1 MTKNTIGQFVAA
13 LRKANGMTQQ
23 EVADRLHV
31 SNKAVSRWERDEC
44 APDLSVIPALAEMF
58 GVTCDELLKGE
69 RIPEP
74 RTAERKEPKVAKQVK
89 SLVNRTLS
97 GFKTLIWISLA
108 VAMVGL
114 VCMFGI
120 SYGFYRP
127 VIGFAV
133 LLLFEICAL
142 AIAVLA
148 VSRTKDAKADNELFE
163 MAESALM
170 ERFHSI
176 LGNLSFAAF
185 FTIFAALILSLPLV
199 LMHFVT
205 ESFQAVLSLQSYFTG
220 FFGYTLLLL
229 IFVYLKCKAPYIAW
243 VTGGEI
249 SAKEL
254 GAAAKIKSNMSR
266 VQLSLCAA
274 AGAIIL
280 LAPYLATNRQGAF
293 PFYEVAAIFAI
304 VLLAANIVSFAVYV
318 IKNKDHR
325 KTLALPGIRNI
336 LMIAPALL
344 LSNVH
349 EVCWTHI
356 GESILGYDGQQG
368 AIQQPIYQRE
378 DIWHTE
384 FVWYAAGMA
393 LAIFLI
399 FGIIDMLIKKK
410 TEALG

>member
-1 MTKNTIGQFVAA
+1 MTKNTIGQFIAA

-23 EVADRLHV
+23 EVADRLNV

-44 APDLSVIPALAEMF
+44 APDLSVIPALAELF

-74 RTAERKEPKVAKQVK
+74 RAAERKEPKVAKQVK

-142 AIAVLA
+142 VIAIVA
-148 VSRTKDAKADNELFE
+148 VSRTKDAISDNELFE
-163 MAESALM
+163 MAESSLM
-170 ERFHSI
+170 ESFHST

-185 FTIFAALILSLPLV
+185 FIVFAALILSLPLV

-205 ESFQAVLSLQSYFTG
+205 ENFQAVLTLQSYFTG
-220 FFGYTLLLL
+220 FFGYILLLL
-229 IFVYLKCKAPYIAW
+229 IFVYLKCKPPYIAW
-243 VTGGEI
+243 VTGGKLPV
-249 SAKEL
+249 KEQGIETKL
-254 GAAAKIKSNMSR
+254 KNRMSR
-266 VQLSLCAA
+266 WQLSLCAA

-280 LAPYLATNRQGAF
+280 LAPCLATNRQGTF
-293 PFYEVAAIFAI
+293 PFYKVA
-304 VLLAANIVSFAVYV
+304 VLLALVLLVANIVSFAVYV
-318 IKNKDHR
+318 IKNKDYR
-325 KTLALPGIRNI
+325 KTLSLPGIRNV
-336 LMIAPALL
+336 LMIAPVLL

-384 FVWYAAGMA
+384 FIWYAAGIA
-393 LAIFLI
+393 AAIFLI
-399 FGIIDMLIKKK
+399 FGIIDMISKRK
-410 TEALG
+410 TEKA

>member
-1 MTKNTIGQFVAA
+1 MTKNTIGQFIAA

-74 RTAERKEPKVAKQVK
+74 RAAERKEPKVAKQVK

-97 GFKTLIWISLA
+97 GFKSLIWISLA

-148 VSRTKDAKADNELFE
+148 VSRTMDAKADNELFE

-170 ERFHSI
+170 ENFHST

-205 ESFQAVLSLQSYFTG
+205 ENFQAVLSLQSYFTG
-220 FFGYTLLLL
+220 FFGYILLFL
-229 IFVYLKCKAPYIAW
+229 IFVCLKCKAPYVAW
-243 VTGGEI
+243 VAGGERPVKGQGI
-249 SAKEL
+249 EAKL
-254 GAAAKIKSNMSR
+254 KSQMSCW
-266 VQLSLCAA
+266 QLFLCAA

-293 PFYEVAAIFAI
+293 PFYEVAVILAL
-304 VLLAANIVSFAVYV
+304 VLLSANVVCFAVYV

-325 KTLALPGIRNI
+325 KALILPGIRNA
-336 LMIAPALL
+336 LMIVPALL
-344 LSNVH
+344 LSHVH
-349 EVCWTHI
+349 EVGWIHI

-368 AIQQPIYQRE
+368 AIQQPVYQRE

-384 FVWYAAGMA
+384 FVWYAVGMIVV
-393 LAIFLI
+393 IFLI
-399 FGIIDMLIKKK
+399 FGIIDMLLRKKAAK
-410 TEALG
+410 